1 MAIRADSINGLS
13 LCTGIG
19 GLELGLKIALG
30 DGYRTICYCER
41 ESFAAS
47 VLVARMEDQTLDQ
60 APIWDDVA
68 SFHAVPWRGAV
79 DIITAGYP
87 CQPFS
92 VAGQG
97 RGIEDDRHI
106 WPHIARIIGE
116 VEPAYVF
123 IENVPNHINTG
134 FNVVAGDLEAMG
146 FQVAA
151 GLYTARTLGASH
163 TRERFYVLA
172 YSGQSSGRRN
182 PVTLDRGIG
191 RDSGR
196 FAPGKMEAADQ
207 LNGRNAFVVNTENI
221 GYAGRR
227 HSWDRGNGSPDAD
240 QTMVQSS
247 TSGLSQ
253 PEWNRVAGQAERWN
267 QEPTAAKQSVS
278 LYPPTPD
285 ERDRDIWRQ
294 IILDRPD
301 LDPAVESPI
310 RGMANGLSAGMDQ
323 SDDGYRTDRIR
334 ALGNSVVPQCAAY
347 AFIDLI
353 GRLG

>member
-60 APIWDDVA
+60 APIWSDVVT
-68 SFHAVPWRGAV
+68 FDGKPWNRAV

-116 VEPAYVF
+116 VGPAYVF

-172 YSGQSSGRRN
+172 YSGQSIGRRDQ
-182 PVTLDRGIG
+182 VSLDRGTG

-196 FAPGKMEAADQ
+196 FALGEMEAADQ
-207 LNGRNAFVVNTENI
+207 LDGRNTFVV
-221 GYAGRR
+221 
-227 HSWDRGNGSPDAD
+227 
-240 QTMVQSS
+240 QSG

-267 QEPTAAKQSVS
+267 QEPAAAKQSVG

-310 RGMANGLSAGMDQ
+310 RGMANGLSSGVDQ

-334 ALGNSVVPQCAAY
+334 ALGNAVVPQCAAY
-347 AFIDLI
+347 AFLDLV
-353 GRLG
+353 GRLS